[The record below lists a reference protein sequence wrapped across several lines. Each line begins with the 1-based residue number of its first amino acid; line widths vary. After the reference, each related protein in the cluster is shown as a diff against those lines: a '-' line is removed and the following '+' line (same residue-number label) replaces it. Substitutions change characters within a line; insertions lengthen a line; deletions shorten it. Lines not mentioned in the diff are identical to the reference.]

1 MRSGA
6 NRLTDESCSK
16 LINWSGFEPQNA
28 LWRSAR
34 MRIGVPKEIK
44 TLEFRVGATP
54 GLVQRL
60 VREGHEVFVEAGAA
74 AGIGLAD
81 SAYAQLG
88 AAILPDAEAVFEA
101 ADLIVKVK
109 EPQPAEIARLQP
121 RHILFTYL
129 HLAADPHQAR
139 GLMASGCTAI
149 AYETVTDRF
158 GRLPLLAPMS
168 QVAGRMAVDAGA
180 YHLLRP
186 HGGRGVL
193 LGGAP
198 GVPAA
203 KVVILGGGVSGK
215 HAAEMAIGHRADVTL
230 FDISAQRLETLDDQ
244 FGGQLKT
251 AFSTHDAV
259 AELLPTADLVIGCV
273 LIPGAAAPKLV
284 SRADVERM
292 REGSVLVDVAIDQ
305 GGCFETSRP
314 TTHAEPTFAVDGV
327 IHYCVANMPG
337 AVPRT
342 STLALTNATLPYV
355 STLAAKGVD
364 QALAEDTGFAEGL
377 NVMAGRIRHPAVARS
392 LGIAA

>member
-1 MRSGA
+1 
-6 NRLTDESCSK
+6 
-16 LINWSGFEPQNA
+16 
-28 LWRSAR
+28 
-34 MRIGVPKEIK
+34 MRIGVPREIK

-74 AGIGLAD
+74 AGIGIGDA
-81 SAYAQLG
+81 AYAALG
-88 AAILPDAEAVFEA
+88 ARILPDADAVFA
-101 ADLIVKVK
+101 AAELIVKVK
-109 EPQPAEIARLQP
+109 EPQAVEIARLQP
-121 RHILFTYL
+121 HHILFTYL
-129 HLAADPHQAR
+129 HLAADRDQTL
-139 GLMASGCTAI
+139 GLLASGCTAS

-180 YHLLRP
+180 YHLLKP

-203 KVVILGGGVSGK
+203 RVVILGGGVSGK

-230 FDISAQRLETLDDQ
+230 FDISAQRLEALDDQ
-244 FGGQLKT
+244 FGGRLKT

-284 SRADVERM
+284 TRADVARM
-292 REGSVLVDVAIDQ
+292 QPGAVLVDVAIDQ
-305 GGCFETSRP
+305 GGCFETSHP
-314 TTHAEPTFAVDGV
+314 TTHAAPTFAVDGV

-337 AVPRT
+337 AAPLT
-342 STLALTNATLPYV
+342 STYALAAATTPYV
-355 STLAAKGVD
+355 SALAARGVD
-364 QALAEDTGFAEGL
+364 RALADDTGFGEGL
-377 NVMAGRIRHPAVARS
+377 NIMAGKVMHPAVAGA
-392 LGIAA
+392 LGL